1 MSALGK
7 LRRRVRDALPPALGY
22 CLTLRANPLLG
33 LAFLLFR
40 RRFHLSGMQFAVPL
54 KGQSWASLATYWF
67 DDYEAPERAFCDR
80 FIRPGDRVCELGG
93 CLGIVSMTI
102 NRRLD
107 QPATHLVI
115 EANPQLIPM
124 LEANRA
130 LNQGAYRVQHGAV
143 GDGSALPLDVS
154 QGLLKSMRARGEA
167 PRVEIVPG
175 CTVDALF
182 AQHGPFD
189 VLVMDVEGAEEQ
201 VLLGEGTAWRGVRL
215 IILEWHPSIIGEDTF
230 HRAQQALRDAG
241 FDCVA
246 SQPGDPHIVEAWE
259 KMEDRVLSSQCSVG
273 ISSHQP
279 GLSTEH

>member
-40 RRFHLSGMQFAVPL
+40 RRFHLNGMRFAVPV
-54 KGQSWASLATYWF
+54 KGQSWSSLATYWF

-115 EANPQLIPM
+115 EANPQLIPL
-124 LEANRA
+124 LETNRE

-143 GDGSALPLDVS
+143 GDGSDLALDVS
-154 QGLLKSMRARGEA
+154 QGLLKSMRSRGEV
-167 PRVEIVPG
+167 PRAEIVPG

-182 AQHGPFD
+182 AQHGPFN
-189 VLVMDVEGAEEQ
+189 VIVMDVEGAEEQ
-201 VLLGEGTAWRGVRL
+201 VLLGEGTAWRSVRL

-241 FDCVA
+241 FHCVA

-259 KMEDRVLSSQCSVG
+259 KKNA
-273 ISSHQP
+273 
-279 GLSTEH
+279 

>member
-80 FIRPGDRVCELGG
+80 FIRPSDRVCELGG

-115 EANPQLIPM
+115 EANPQLIPL

-130 LNQGAYRVQHGAV
+130 LNHGAYRVQHGAV

-154 QGLLKSMRARGEA
+154 QGLLKSMCARGEA

-175 CTVDALF
+175 CTVDTLF

-215 IILEWHPSIIGEDTF
+215 IILEWHPSIIGEDAF

-259 KMEDRVLSSQCSVG
+259 KK
-273 ISSHQP
+273 
-279 GLSTEH
+279 TA